1 MPKKSRQK
9 FKYLE
14 IFHHFL
20 RAIIAANKK
29 TFLEDESPTKTCKPY
44 ADFCQRSTIKWVI
57 NSPLAHIL
65 RSE

>member
-1 MPKKSRQK
+1 MPKNSGQK

-20 RAIIAANKK
+20 REIIAANI
-29 TFLEDESPTKTCKPY
+29 FLEDESPTLTCKPY